1 MVNSVRGEAELIAG
15 DKSYRLLL
23 TLGALAEIE
32 DGLGL
37 DDLKALGKRLQHV
50 RSNDLAIVASALMR
64 GGGCDVAAA
73 DVLRLPCSLGDLTAA
88 VTQAFVRAGLDGGE
102 RGAEN
107 DAAFADASAPF
118 VGTTFSPPD

>member
-15 DKSYRLLL
+15 DKRYRLLL

-73 DVLRLPCSLGDLTAA
+73 DVLRLSCSLGDLTAA
-88 VTQAFVRAGLDGGE
+88 VTQAFVRAGLEAADT
-102 RGAEN
+102 GAET
-107 DAAFADASAPF
+107 AAPRDGHPAPF